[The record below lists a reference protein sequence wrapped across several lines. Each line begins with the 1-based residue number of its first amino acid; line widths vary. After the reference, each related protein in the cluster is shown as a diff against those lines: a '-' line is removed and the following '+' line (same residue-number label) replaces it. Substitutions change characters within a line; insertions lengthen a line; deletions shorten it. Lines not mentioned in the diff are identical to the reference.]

1 MIKTFYNHWILIILC
16 SYNISIMPE
25 SVVKQI
31 GYFNW
36 KGRTFGQISASLKK
50 NQNTITDKNNIF
62 RAGPLPLY
70 RKEIASI
77 TSPTGNPRVSAS
89 VDEFNR
95 PNGYIIRESESCCGA
110 DHTVD
115 MTIPNSK
122 YETGGAVELSGYADI
137 CFSQAENAKRR
148 LRGSGVIK
156 KNNQGNLTDEG
167 ILQFL
172 YNGSFIFNGNTF
184 SMDENQTMCTLAGII
199 TYQGTYEGQSTYIWI
214 PKYDYI
220 AKTLI
225 VGGGAGGGFDVGGGG
240 GAGGVI
246 YNDRFHVDSGDEYI
260 IVVGAGS
267 NGGISD
273 GDSNGYNSS
282 INNIIAYGGGSE
294 NTTTTNV
301 GSAAGTLDS
310 TGNTTLN
317 TTQGS
322 YGSRGDNWK
331 AGGGGG
337 GAGGPGG
344 TGENTGDYRGLGGNG
359 GDGVYYSISGTSTL
373 YAAGGAGGAGGGG
386 ANITGNSYTGD
397 DGLGGTSAGGGD
409 GGGFESYNSQSNNYV
424 YRNGSHAT
432 AYGSGGGGGGYG
444 KNGGNGKEGI
454 VIFTVTYSVV
464 SARKSNYYTSNAQL
478 LKERNK
484 TYQQNQYKYDKST
497 FVVSDVHIDA
507 PTQKLNNSRFYQ
519 QGGASASDLV
529 SRKKLEEINNAASK
543 TRTAYGNETADAMAY
558 GIANQVY
565 TKKDKV
571 GFPLTSTPVIS
582 KYTGEI
588 QAKCTGSIRRG

>member
-1 MIKTFYNHWILIILC
+1 LERTNLWSNNCFFEE
-16 SYNISIMPE
+16 E
-25 SVVKQI
+25 SKH
-31 GYFNW
+31 
-36 KGRTFGQISASLKK
+36 
-50 NQNTITDKNNIF
+50 NIF

-77 TSPTGNPRVSAS
+77 DTPTGNPRVAAS
-89 VDEFNR
+89 VDDFNR

-122 YETGGAVELSGYADI
+122 YETGTAVELSGYTDI

-172 YNGSFIFNGNTF
+172 YGGSNGSNGSFIFNGHTF
-184 SMDENQTMCTLAGII
+184 SIDEDQTLCTLAGII
-199 TYQGTYEGQSTYIWI
+199 TYQGTTSGQSTYIWI
-214 PKYDYI
+214 PKYSYL

-225 VGGGAGGGFDVGGGG
+225 VGGGAGGGYDVGGGG

-246 YNDRFHVDSGDEYI
+246 YNEYFHIESGDHYT

-267 NGGISD
+267 NGASTNL
-273 GDSNGYNSS
+273 NGSKGFNSS
-282 INNIIAYGGGSE
+282 INDIIAYGGGSE
-294 NTTTTNV
+294 NTLLANIDNI
-301 GSAAGTLDS
+301 GSAAGSLDTS
-310 TGNTTLN
+310 SKTTGNPD
-317 TTQGS
+317 QGS
-322 YGSRGDNWK
+322 VGSGGDDWK
-331 AGGGGG
+331 AAGGGG
-337 GAGGPGG
+337 GAGGPGTSG
-344 TGENTGDYRGLGGNG
+344 VNNGYKGFGGNG
-359 GDGVYYSISGTSTL
+359 GPGVYYSISGTSTL

-386 ANITGNSYTGD
+386 ADYQTGSLRNDGD
-397 DGLGGTSAGGGD
+397 GGTSEGGGN
-409 GGGFESYNSQSNNYV
+409 GGDFDSYNSQSST
-424 YRNGSHAT
+424 YRYSEGDDAT
-432 AYGSGGGGGGYG
+432 AYGSGGGGGGFG
-444 KNGGNGKEGI
+444 KNGGKGKEGI

-507 PTQKLNNSRFYQ
+507 PTQKLNNRRFYQ

-529 SRKKLEEINNAASK
+529 ARKKLEEINNAASNTK
-543 TRTAYGNETADAMAY
+543 DAFGTETADAMAY
-558 GIANQVY
+558 GISDQVY
-565 TKKDKV
+565 TKKDKL
-571 GFPLTSTPVIS
+571 GFPATLTPVIS

-588 QAKCTGSIRRG
+588 QAKCTGAIRRG

>member
-1 MIKTFYNHWILIILC
+1 
-16 SYNISIMPE
+16 MPE
-25 SVVKQI
+25 SDVKQI

-36 KGRTFGQISASLKK
+36 KGRTFGQITASLKK
-50 NQNTITDKNNIF
+50 NQNTLTDKHNIF

-77 TSPTGNPRVSAS
+77 SSPTGNPRVSAS
-89 VDEFNR
+89 VDEYNR
-95 PNGYIIRESESCCGA
+95 PNGYIITSSENCSGV

-115 MTIPNSK
+115 MTIPNSN
-122 YETGGAVELSGYADI
+122 YETGSAVELSSYADI

-156 KNNQGNLTDEG
+156 KNNTGNLTDQG

-172 YNGSFIFNGNTF
+172 YNGSFIFNGHTISIN
-184 SMDENQTMCTLAGII
+184 ENETTCTLAGII
-199 TYQGTYEGQSTYIWI
+199 TYQGTTNGQSIYVWI
-214 PKYDYI
+214 PKYDYS

-225 VGGGAGGGFDVGGGG
+225 VGGGAGGGYDVGGGG

-246 YNDRFHVDSGDEYI
+246 YNEHFSIYSGDEYI
-260 IVVGAGS
+260 ITVGGGS
-267 NGGISD
+267 NGATSSST
-273 GDSNGYNSS
+273 DSNGFNSS
-282 INNIIAYGGGSE
+282 INNVIAYGGGSE
-294 NTTTTNV
+294 NTGNTNV
-301 GSAAGTLDS
+301 GSASGTLNMS
-310 TGNTTLN
+310 GNTTNN
-317 TTQGS
+317 TDQGNA
-322 YGSRGDNWK
+322 GARGDNWK

-337 GAGGPGG
+337 GAGGMGT
-344 TGENTGDYRGLGGNG
+344 TGENGVGNG
-359 GDGVYYSISGTSTL
+359 PRPENGGYKGYGGHGGAGVYYSISGTSTL
-373 YAAGGAGGAGGGG
+373 YAAGGAGGSGGGG
-386 ANITGNSYTGD
+386 GDNNNTGSTGD
-397 DGLGGTSAGGGD
+397 DGQGGTSTGGGN
-409 GGGFESYNSQSNNYV
+409 GGGFVSYSAPSTYV
-424 YRNGSHAT
+424 YSNGSNAT
-432 AYGSGGGGGGYG
+432 AYGSGGGGGGYL
-444 KNGGNGKEGI
+444 KSGGNGKEGI
-454 VIFTVTYSVV
+454 VILTVTYSVV

-507 PTQKLNNSRFYQ
+507 PSQKLNNGRFYQ

-529 SRKKLEEINNAASK
+529 ARKKLEEINNAASN
-543 TRTAYGNETADAMAY
+543 TRTAYGNETADAMSY
-558 GIANQVY
+558 GISYQVY

-588 QAKCTGSIRRG
+588 QAKCTGAIRRG

>member
-1 MIKTFYNHWILIILC
+1 
-16 SYNISIMPE
+16 MPT
-25 SVVKQI
+25 SNVKQN

-36 KGRTFGQISASLKK
+36 KGQTFGQITASLKK
-50 NQNTITDKNNIF
+50 NQNTIADKHNIF

-77 TSPTGNPRVSAS
+77 DAPMGNPRVSAS

-95 PNGYIIRESESCCGA
+95 PNGYIIRESDTCCGT

-115 MTIPNSK
+115 MTIPDSK

-156 KNNQGNLTDEG
+156 KNNQGNLTDQG

-172 YNGSFIFNGNTF
+172 YGGSNGANGSFIFNGHTF
-184 SMDENQTMCTLAGII
+184 SIDVNQTLCTLAGII
-199 TYQGTYEGQSTYIWI
+199 TYQGTTSGQSTYIWI
-214 PKYDYI
+214 PKYSYL

-225 VGGGAGGGFDVGGGG
+225 VGGGAGGGYDVGGGG

-246 YNDRFHVDSGDEYI
+246 YNEYFHIESGDHYT

-267 NGGISD
+267 NGGTASNR
-273 GDSNGYNSS
+273 DSKGFNSS
-282 INNIIAYGGGSE
+282 INTIIAYGGGSE
-294 NTTTTNV
+294 NNDNNSII
-301 GSAAGTLDS
+301 GSAGGTLDTS
-310 TGNTTLN
+310 SKTTGNSD
-317 TTQGS
+317 QGNNG
-322 YGSRGDNWK
+322 GSGDYLK
-331 AGGGGG
+331 AAGGGG
-337 GAGGPGG
+337 GAGGSG
-344 TGENTGDYRGLGGNG
+344 TSGLNNGYKGTGGNG
-359 GDGVYYSISGTSTL
+359 GPGVYYSISGTSTL

-386 ANITGNSYTGD
+386 TNYQIGSSRNDGD
-397 DGLGGTSAGGGD
+397 GGTSDGGGAGGG
-409 GGGFESYNSQSNNYV
+409 FYSYNNST
-424 YRNGSHAT
+424 YRYSEGDDAT
-432 AYGSGGGGGGYG
+432 VYGSGGGGGGFDKKGG
-444 KNGGNGKEGI
+444 KGKEGI

-507 PTQKLNNSRFYQ
+507 PIQKLNNRRFYQ
-519 QGGASASDLV
+519 QGAASASDLV
-529 SRKKLEEINNAASK
+529 ARKKLEEINTAASN
-543 TRTAYGNETADAMAY
+543 TRTTFGNETADALSY
-558 GIANQVY
+558 GIADQVY

-571 GFPLTSTPVIS
+571 GFPATLTPVIS

-588 QAKCTGSIRRG
+588 QAKCTGAIRRG